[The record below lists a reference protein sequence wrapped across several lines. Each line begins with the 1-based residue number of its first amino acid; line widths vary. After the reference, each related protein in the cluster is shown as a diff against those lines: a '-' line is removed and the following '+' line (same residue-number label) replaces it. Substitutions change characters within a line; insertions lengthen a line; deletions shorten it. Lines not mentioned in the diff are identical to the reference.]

1 MNKICKE
8 YIKKVKILFPIMG
21 KDEKNYINK
30 LKLNLEDNFNH
41 VTSLNELYMSVGT
54 PEDTVNLYF
63 VYADTDYIITRIRKS
78 KFIKYCISVISLVLI
93 ITLLLF
99 NIYAYEAHKTF
110 KEEQVIYEETILE

>member
-1 MNKICKE
+1 MNKICRE
-8 YIKKVKILFPIMG
+8 YIKKVKTLFPILG

-41 VTSLNELYMSVGT
+41 VTSLNELYTSVGT

-78 KFIKYCISVISLVLI
+78 KFIKCCISVISLALI

-99 NIYAYEAHKTF
+99 NVYAYEAHKTF
-110 KEEQVIYEETILE
+110 KEEQIIYEETTLE

>member
-99 NIYAYEAHKTF
+99 SIYAYEAHKTF

>member
-1 MNKICKE
+1 MNKICRE
-8 YIKKVKILFPIMG
+8 YIKKVKTLFPILG
-21 KDEKNYINK
+21 KDEMNYINK

-41 VTSLNELYMSVGT
+41 VTSLNELYTSVGT

-78 KFIKYCISVISLVLI
+78 KFIKCCISVISLALI

-99 NIYAYEAHKTF
+99 NVYAYEAHKTF
-110 KEEQVIYEETILE
+110 KEEQIIYEETTLE